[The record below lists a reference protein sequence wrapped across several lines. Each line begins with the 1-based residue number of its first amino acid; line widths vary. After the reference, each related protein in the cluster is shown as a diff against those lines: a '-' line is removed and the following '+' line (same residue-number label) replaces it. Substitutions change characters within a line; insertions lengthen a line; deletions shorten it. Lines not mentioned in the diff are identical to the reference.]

1 MEIGRADELFESRG
15 RTLMNYEFVCE
26 EGFLIMKLS
35 GTARLN
41 ERLLVKKRLIP
52 YLERSCTKIIV
63 DLKGL
68 GESEGVHVLGVLNTI
83 KKECELLGGEVKL
96 CELNPELNRYFRE
109 NRLDQLFEIAQSA
122 EQVKQSFKEK
132 NHGG

>member
-1 MEIGRADELFESRG
+1 
-15 RTLMNYEFVCE
+15 MNFEFVCE
-26 EGFLIMKLS
+26 EGFLIVKLS
-35 GTARLN
+35 GKAGVN
-41 ERLLVKKRLIP
+41 ERLLVKKRLTP
-52 YLERSCTKIIV
+52 YLERSCKKVIV

-96 CELNPELNRYFRE
+96 CYLETGLYRYFRE
-109 NRLDQLFEIAQSA
+109 NRLDQLFEIAQSV
-122 EQVKQSFKEK
+122 EQAKHSSKEK

>member
-1 MEIGRADELFESRG
+1 
-15 RTLMNYEFVCE
+15 MNYEFVCE
-26 EGFLIMKLS
+26 EGFLIVKLS
-35 GTARLN
+35 GKAGVN
-41 ERLLVKKRLIP
+41 ERLLVKKRFTP
-52 YLERSCTKIIV
+52 YLERSCKKVIV

-96 CELNPELNRYFRE
+96 CYLSPELNRYFRE
-109 NRLDQLFEIAQSA
+109 NRLDQLFEIAQSVKH
-122 EQVKQSFKEK
+122 VKQSFKEN